1 MLVSTLVPAAG
12 NEEGVREQCA
22 RIVGW
27 AQGKLDDP
35 ASGLKE
41 FHAHAD
47 ELDSNVVHIWQRF
60 ASADAMGR
68 LHNTVEYAT
77 FHRDVAELLVEPM
90 AMGMYRSTHDGKISC
105 LMYPF
110 GPKGEGG
117 VDDATG
123 QGGMAGGV
131 GYKQHVKV
139 DLTGDVSRE
148 EESGGR
154 IWNGVMGKM
163 KSMLDKVATES

>member
-105 LMYPF
+105 LM
-110 GPKGEGG
+110 
-117 VDDATG
+117 
-123 QGGMAGGV
+123 
-131 GYKQHVKV
+131 
-139 DLTGDVSRE
+139 
-148 EESGGR
+148 
-154 IWNGVMGKM
+154 
-163 KSMLDKVATES
+163 